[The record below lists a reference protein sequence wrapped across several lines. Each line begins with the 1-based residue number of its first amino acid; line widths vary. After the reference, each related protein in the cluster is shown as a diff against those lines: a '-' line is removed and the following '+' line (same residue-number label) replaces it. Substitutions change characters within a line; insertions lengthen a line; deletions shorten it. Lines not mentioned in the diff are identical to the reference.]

1 MLAGPPVCSVLQS
14 PLGALDIEYQ
24 TVNEDLVKYNNT
36 IAHQEGKKDKAA
48 KGIQTLLETIDQLQ
62 SESATLRAEKL
73 QILTAVK
80 QQGLSP
86 EEVSR
91 MNSDKETLTRSFE
104 EIRTKVTTAQKYAYD
119 REMAVSKRGDSL
131 ETYIGEYMTLAYR
144 LGLHPP
150 PRQIVLDRDGREVE
164 VAGDDFSMDLNLAG
178 TTPYEILG
186 GDVNGRIRPGLM
198 RFSEGKRAFKRG
210 IDDEIIRVEY
220 QLDRLLQIVEG
231 LKEDADILDAK
242 VKGTAHDAEAAKLVS
257 SDSCHFSTACRT

>member
-1 MLAGPPVCSVLQS
+1 
-14 PLGALDIEYQ
+14 
-24 TVNEDLVKYNNT
+24 
-36 IAHQEGKKDKAA
+36 
-48 KGIQTLLETIDQLQ
+48 
-62 SESATLRAEKL
+62 
-73 QILTAVK
+73 
-80 QQGLSP
+80 
-86 EEVSR
+86 

-131 ETYIGEYMTLAYR
+131 ETYIGEYMTLAYK

-164 VAGDDFSMDLNLAG
+164 VAGEDFSMDLNLAG

-198 RFSEGKRAFKRG
+198 RFSEGKRAHKRG

-242 VKGTAHDAEAAKLVS
+242 VKGTAHDAEAAKLVRPS
-257 SDSCHFSTACRT
+257 SLQRFPWSDLLLTALLRRSGRRGRVSCPPRRSAGGRAGYRCHSRRVPPSPHGRRGKGRVPQGRVGPVQRNDFLLTESIN